1 MMNVYK
7 FLVKTK
13 KDTIPVIIVAENEE
27 KAFDQVEIELEKH
40 FIEVPDYEEITLYE
54 KKKIH
59 KGAGFVIDKQ
69 EFDT

>member
-1 MMNVYK
+1 MNGYK

-40 FIEVPDYEEITLYE
+40 FMKVPHYEEITLYE
-54 KKKIH
+54 KKKIQ
-59 KGAGFVIDKQ
+59 KGVGFVIDNQ
-69 EFDT
+69 EWDT